1 VIGGD
6 GIDLLLL
13 KAVALLLLNAAGKA
27 VRDAAAASWVA
38 PRDRQSF
45 AGAPRTGFSPSRRAV
60 AGV

>member
-6 GIDLLLL
+6 
-13 KAVALLLLNAAGKA
+13 NTTEKA

-60 AGV
+60 AGVRGIEVYKQNI